1 MFAMPFY
8 MDTLKED
15 VYMEQPPGF
24 IDSSKL
30 SYVCK
35 LHKSLYG
42 LKQAPRA
49 WFECLSQ
56 ALLDLGFKC
65 RNNSTVIQD
74 IITTLGSQ
82 FALKD
87 LGKLSYFLG
96 IEIKDF
102 NKGIFL
108 SQAKYTTDLLA
119 KAKMENCTPIS
130 TPMAVKEV
138 ISPTNREPV
147 NPTEYRTLVGSLQY
161 LTFSRPDI
169 THAVNR
175 VCQHFQ
181 NPTKADLR
189 AIKRILHQAQH
200 DQILCLLGCKTAN
213 CVSWSSKKQTT
224 VARSS
229 AEAEYRS
236 IAFAAAELTWITFLL
251 HDLGIPIHQPP
262 TLLCDNLSAVYLT
275 KNPAFHAR
283 TKHIELDFHF
293 VREKVS
299 QGLLITTHISSA
311 KQVADIFTK
320 PLPKAMFSGFRY
332 KLGIHSMAIPSLRGA
347 DKSTNPNISNQS

>member
-1 MFAMPFY
+1 
-8 MDTLKED
+8 
-15 VYMEQPPGF
+15 
-24 IDSSKL
+24 
-30 SYVCK
+30 
-35 LHKSLYG
+35 
-42 LKQAPRA
+42 
-49 WFECLSQ
+49 
-56 ALLDLGFKC
+56 
-65 RNNSTVIQD
+65 
-74 IITTLGSQ
+74 
-82 FALKD
+82 
-87 LGKLSYFLG
+87 
-96 IEIKDF
+96 
-102 NKGIFL
+102 
-108 SQAKYTTDLLA
+108 
-119 KAKMENCTPIS
+119 MENCTLIS

-138 ISPTNREPV
+138 ISPTDHEPV
-147 NPTEYRTLVGSLQY
+147 NRTEYRTLVGSLQY

-189 AIKRILHQAQH
+189 AVKRILRYLKGTLDFGLRYLSQSSNHVYAFS
-200 DQILCLLGCKTAN
+200 DSDWAGCKETRRSTTEYCVYLGAN

-229 AEAEYRS
+229 AEAEYRA
-236 IAFAAAELTWITFLL
+236 IASAAAELTWITFLL

-262 TLLCDNLSAVYLT
+262 TLLCDNLSVVYLT

-293 VREKVS
+293 VWEKVS

-320 PLPKAMFSGFRY
+320 PLPKAMFSSFRY

-347 DKSTNPNISNQS
+347 DKSTNPNIPNQPETHMATCSTNPNIANQPETHVATCSAIDKTVMAKDHYPRYSTILNQSD